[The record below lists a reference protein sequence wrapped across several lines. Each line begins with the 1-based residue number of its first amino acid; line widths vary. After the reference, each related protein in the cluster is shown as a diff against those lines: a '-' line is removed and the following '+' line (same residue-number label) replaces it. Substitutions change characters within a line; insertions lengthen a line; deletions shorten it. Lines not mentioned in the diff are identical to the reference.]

1 MLLWKMHCLKLSV
14 KRESFAFMTITLKGT
29 LVLVGAGK
37 MGGAMLE
44 GWLKAG
50 ADPKKIVALDPGPP
64 PEVLALLAHH
74 GIRHNPP
81 IDTISDA
88 EVVLVAVKPQVMD
101 DVLAPFTDLAK
112 SKPLVLS
119 VVAGKTIAKL
129 AAHFGDSASIIRT
142 MPNTPAAI
150 GRGITAMVGNV
161 HVTQSQMAL
170 AEQLLS
176 TIGDSASIIR
186 TMPNTPAAIGRGITA
201 MVGNVHVTQS
211 QMALA
216 EQLLS
221 TIGEVVTV
229 DTEEQIDWVTGVSGS
244 GPAYIFL
251 LTECLAEAGEKLGL
265 SPKLAEQLARATV
278 SGAGELMRLSGT
290 DAATL
295 RKNVTSPKG
304 TTYEALQILMAD
316 DGLKLL
322 MEKAVAAAARR
333 SKELAG

>member
-1 MLLWKMHCLKLSV
+1 
-14 KRESFAFMTITLKGT
+14 MTLTLKGT

-64 PEVLALLAHH
+64 VEIKELLARH
-74 GIRHNPP
+74 GIRHNPAVH
-81 IDTISDA
+81 TIEDA

-101 DVLAPFTDLAK
+101 EVLLPLVSLAK

-129 AAHFGDSASIIRT
+129 AVHFGDDASIIRT

-150 GRGITAMVGNV
+150 GRGITAMVGNAQ
-161 HVTQSQMAL
+161 VT
-170 AEQLLS
+170 
-176 TIGDSASIIR
+176 T
-186 TMPNTPAAIGRGITA
+186 
-201 MVGNVHVTQS
+201 S

-221 TIGEVVTV
+221 TIGEVVRV

-251 LTECLAEAGEKLGL
+251 LTECLAAAGEKLGL

-278 SGAGELMRLSGT
+278 SGSGELMRSSGI

-295 RKNVTSPKG
+295 RQNVTSPKG
-304 TTYEALQILMAD
+304 TTYEALQVLMAE
-316 DGLKLL
+316 DGLKPL